1 MPGSEAARAAVAG
14 MKRRWSSASMAIL
27 PLMPSRRVFLAA
39 LAACWC
45 RVQPA
50 AAEGR
55 KEASPTIAKPVK
67 WVAFYGVAADEDIL
81 ANYDIVV
88 LDPGFKGSIDRVA
101 SKGAR
106 VCGYL
111 SLGEIRTSDPLAAS
125 LDVSANLPENPD
137 WPGTRRV
144 DIRHPS
150 WQSLVLERRIP
161 SLIAQGFGGLMFDT
175 LDTPPYLELVQPERY
190 RGMKQ
195 AAVDLVHKIRARWPE
210 LLIVM
215 NRGYALL
222 PDVVDQV
229 DAVIAESLLTSPGAA
244 ANQFVRV
251 THDQV
256 KLQLD
261 LLTPAARR
269 LRPMP
274 ILSLDYWD
282 PDDAGGQ
289 AEIYRRERALGH
301 HPYVA
306 TRNLDRIVP
315 ERT

>member
-1 MPGSEAARAAVAG
+1 MPRSEAARTAVAG
-14 MKRRWSSASMAIL
+14 MKRRWSPASMGIL
-27 PLMPSRRVFLAA
+27 PLMPSRRAFLAT

-45 RVQPA
+45 SVRPA
-50 AAEGR
+50 AAEGN
-55 KEASPTIAKPVK
+55 KDASPTMAKPVK

-81 ANYDIVV
+81 AAYDIVV
-88 LDPGFKGSIDRVA
+88 LDPGFGGSISRIA
-101 SKGAR
+101 SKNAR

-125 LDVSANLPENPD
+125 LDVAAMLPENPD

-150 WQSLVLERRIP
+150 WQSLVLDQRIP

-175 LDTPPYLELVQPERY
+175 LDTPPYLELVKPEHY

-195 AAVDLVHKIRARWPE
+195 AAVDLVHRIRARWPD

-229 DAVIAESLLTSPGAA
+229 DAVIAESLLTSPGAV
-244 ANQFVRV
+244 ANQFVWV
-251 THDQV
+251 TPDQV

-261 LLTPAARR
+261 LLAPAARR
-269 LRPMP
+269 SPAMP

-282 PDDAGGQ
+282 SDDASGQ
-289 AEIYRRERALGH
+289 AEIYRQERALGH

-315 ERT
+315 EPT